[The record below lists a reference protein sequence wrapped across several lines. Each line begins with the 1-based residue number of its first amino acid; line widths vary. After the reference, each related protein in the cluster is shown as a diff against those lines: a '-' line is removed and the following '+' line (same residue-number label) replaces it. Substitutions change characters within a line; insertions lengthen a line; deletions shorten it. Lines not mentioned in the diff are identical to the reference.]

1 MFNVSTD
8 SDFDTFIEPGD
19 NFMSLGTV
27 PSLPNPQDGKWTVAV
42 TLAADV
48 PGAYYC
54 SCFPRTMHG
63 AKV

>member
-8 SDFDTFIEPGD
+8 SDFDTFNEPGG
-19 NFMSLGTV
+19 NFMSLVTV

-48 PGAYYC
+48 LGAFFLFLFHPYYARC
-54 SCFPRTMHG
+54 
-63 AKV
+63 